1 MRISD
6 WSSDVCSSDLKT
18 PGRITV
24 DGHGLD
30 LGTLDMPTYIY
41 GSRDDHIVPW
51 HAAYATTRLLRGPM
65 RFVLGAS
72 GHIAGVI
79 NPPAKGRRSY
89 WSHQEGDSLPGDP
102 ASWLDSATE
111 HPGSW
116 WADWAA
122 WLAGGSE
129 EHTSELQSL

>member
-1 MRISD
+1 
-6 WSSDVCSSDLKT
+6 
-18 PGRITV
+18 
-24 DGHGLD
+24 
-30 LGTLDMPTYIY
+30 MPTYIY

-72 GHIAGVI
+72 GHIAGAI

-102 ASWLDSATE
+102 ASWPDSARSE
-111 HPGSW
+111 RRRVGKE
-116 WADWAA
+116 
-122 WLAGGSE
+122 GGRKCGCGLSPVYKKKK
-129 EHTSELQSL
+129 